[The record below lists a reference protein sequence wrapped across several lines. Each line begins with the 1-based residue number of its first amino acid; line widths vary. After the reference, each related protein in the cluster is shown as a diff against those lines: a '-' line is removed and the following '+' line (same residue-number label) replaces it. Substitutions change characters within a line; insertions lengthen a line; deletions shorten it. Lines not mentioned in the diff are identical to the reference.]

1 MTSKIPVQSCR
12 LAAGGVIDRTT
23 VLHFR
28 FNGKAYTG
36 HAGDTL
42 ASALLAN
49 GVRLM
54 ARSFKYHRPR
64 GVLSAGPEEPNALVQ
79 LGTGA
84 ATEPNTRAT
93 MISLFDG
100 LEASSQNCWPS
111 LQFDVQAINDYLS
124 PLMPAGFYY
133 KTFKW
138 PGSAWHAYE
147 RLIRRAAGMG
157 RAPQANDPD
166 RYQQRHAHVDILIA
180 GGGVA
185 GIAAALSAARSGLR
199 VMLADER
206 AALGGLSFD
215 PRVTIDGVTVAAWI
229 RQALAQLQALPNV
242 TLLSR
247 TTVFG
252 YYDHNRLALVERH
265 AEVAGGTGQV
275 RQCLWQVTAQQVILA
290 TGAIEQP
297 LAFGNNDLPGI
308 YLAAAARAYVLQYG
322 VRLAERCLVYGNHDA
337 ALDAALD
344 LHDAGVAVA
353 AYVDVRPQQLIAPP
367 RVQALQERGIT
378 LHAASVITH
387 ALGRSGVKGAWL
399 LDGHG
404 HTRRVACDAIAMSG
418 GWAPAVHLHSQSG
431 GKLEYRPRLAAFV
444 PAQVKQATRSAGAA
458 RGVFSLQAILHDGFA
473 AAADTLAALGQPP
486 LPALSVTVQGEL
498 AQDHAVQTTLPA
510 ELLRGKCFI
519 DFQADVTAA
528 DIGLAVRENYRSVE
542 HLKRYTTLGMG
553 TDQGKTSNLNG
564 LGLLAQQ
571 REEAVPAVGT
581 TTFRPPY
588 TPVTLGLLAG
598 AAIGE
603 RAVALRLSPLHAG
616 HQRQGASFVQLG
628 AWLRPAAYP
637 QAGEDVF
644 AAAQREA
651 ATVRSA
657 VGVADISTI
666 GKIDV
671 QGPDAQL
678 FLDRVY
684 SNDVLK
690 LAVGKARYGLLLR
703 EDGIILDDG
712 SIARLAE
719 QHYLLTTTTVHAGKV
734 LSHLEYLLATVWP
747 QLRVRVTSLTEQLA
761 HFVLAGP
768 HSRQLLAH
776 VLQRALEDA
785 VLPPLGVLQTNW
797 QGMPLTLCRLSF
809 SGETAYEL
817 LLPAAYATACWQ
829 RLQQAGQAFGLRP
842 YGADAIAILRIEA
855 GHVAGPELDGRS
867 TPGDLG
873 LQKMASKTRPFIGH
887 RLLQRPGLQDPLRP
901 VLVGVLSIDPQAR
914 LRPGAALL
922 AADGS
927 TNLGWISSAAWSP
940 HLRRSI
946 ALAFVR
952 GGLAHA
958 GQTLTAASPLHDEA
972 IAVTVVAPRFI
983 ANPTVVPALAETVLA
998 PPPPASM
1005 ETSAVSLPANSAG
1018 LCSVRSYPV
1027 ALQIAA
1033 FGHDE
1038 STQAA
1043 VREGLQRLTGIATP
1057 GANRGAGNGNRQL
1070 LATGPGRWL
1079 LLSADAGD
1087 TGLATVAA
1095 AELLAVAAVTD
1106 AAGGLLSVLHLPEAH
1121 AIATLST
1128 CCGIDLSPTAFAA
1141 GDCRATAIH
1150 GIPVLLWRRAA
1161 DDGVE
1166 LIAGRSLLASLADW
1180 LAASVGTDAGAEET
1194 LAH

>member
-1 MTSKIPVQSCR
+1 MTIDNHGQSHR
-12 LAAGGVIDRTT
+12 LAAGGTIDRNT

-28 FNGKAYTG
+28 FNGKTYTG
-36 HAGDTL
+36 YAGDTL

-79 LGTGA
+79 LGSGA
-84 ATEPNTRAT
+84 TTEPNTRAT

-111 LQFDVQAINDYLS
+111 LRFDVQAINDYLS

-138 PGSAWHAYE
+138 PGRAWHTYE
-147 RLIRRAAGMG
+147 RIIRRAAGMG

-166 RYQQRHAHVDILIA
+166 RYQHRHAHVDILIA

-185 GIAAALSAARSGLR
+185 GIAAALSAARSGVR
-199 VMLADER
+199 VLLADER
-206 AALGGLSFD
+206 ATLGGLPSD
-215 PRVTIDGVTVAAWI
+215 PRVTIDGLHVGTWVQ
-229 RQALAQLQALPNV
+229 QALMQLQALPNV
-242 TLLSR
+242 TLLPR

-252 YYDHNRLALVERH
+252 YYDHNRLALAERH
-265 AEVAGGTGQV
+265 AEAKSGSGEP

-322 VRLAERCLVYGNHDA
+322 VRLARRCVVYGNHDA
-337 ALDAALD
+337 ATDAALD
-344 LHDAGVAVA
+344 LRDAGVAVA
-353 AYVDVRPQQLIAPP
+353 AYVDVRPLASIAPQ
-367 RVQALQERGIT
+367 RVRALQQRGIV

-387 ALGRSGVKGAWL
+387 ALGSNAVKEVWL
-399 LDGHG
+399 LDAHG
-404 HTRRVACDAIAMSG
+404 RSQRIACDAVAMSG

-431 GKLEYRPRLAAFV
+431 GKLEYRAQLAAFV
-444 PAQVKQATRSAGAA
+444 PAQAKQATRSAGAA
-458 RGVFSLQAILHDGFA
+458 RGVFGLQATLHDGFA
-473 AAADTLAALGQPP
+473 AGADALAALGLAA
-486 LPALSVTVQGEL
+486 LPGLAVTVQGEL
-498 AQDHAVQTTLPA
+498 AQDHAVQISLPT
-510 ELLRGKCFI
+510 ESFRGKCFI
-519 DFQADVTAA
+519 DFQADVTLA

-564 LGLLAQQ
+564 LGLLARQ
-571 REEAVPAVGT
+571 REEAIPAVGT

-603 RAVALRLSPLHAG
+603 RAAAVRLSPLHAE
-616 HQRQGASFVQLG
+616 HQHQGASFVQLG
-628 AWLRPAAYP
+628 TWLRPAAWP
-637 QAGEDVF
+637 RAAEDGV

-651 ATVRSA
+651 AAVRSA
-657 VGVADISTI
+657 VGLADISTI

-690 LAVGKARYGLLLR
+690 LVPGKARYGLMLR
-703 EDGIILDDG
+703 EDGIIFDDG
-712 SIARLAE
+712 SIARLSG

-734 LSHLEYLLATVWP
+734 LSHLEWLLAAVWP
-747 QLRVRVTSLTEQLA
+747 DLRVRVTALTEQLA

-768 HSRQLLAH
+768 HSRQLLAQC
-776 VLQRALEDA
+776 LQLTLDDA
-785 VLPPLGVLQTNW
+785 RLPPLGVLQTTW
-797 QGMPLTLCRLSF
+797 DDMPLTLCRLSF

-817 LLPAAYATACWQ
+817 LLPAAYASSCWQ
-829 RLQQAGQAFGLRP
+829 RLQQAGPAFGLST

-873 LQKMASKTRPFIGH
+873 LHKMASKVRPFIGH

-901 VLVGVLSIDPQAR
+901 GLVGVLSVDPQAR

-922 AADGS
+922 APDGS
-927 TNLGWISSAAWSP
+927 TNMGWISSAAWSP
-940 HLRRSI
+940 HLQRSV

-952 GGLAHA
+952 GGRERQ
-958 GQTLTAASPLHDEA
+958 GQ
-972 IAVTVVAPRFI
+972 
-983 ANPTVVPALAETVLA
+983 
-998 PPPPASM
+998 
-1005 ETSAVSLPANSAG
+1005 
-1018 LCSVRSYPV
+1018 
-1027 ALQIAA
+1027 
-1033 FGHDE
+1033 
-1038 STQAA
+1038 
-1043 VREGLQRLTGIATP
+1043 
-1057 GANRGAGNGNRQL
+1057 
-1070 LATGPGRWL
+1070 
-1079 LLSADAGD
+1079 
-1087 TGLATVAA
+1087 
-1095 AELLAVAAVTD
+1095 
-1106 AAGGLLSVLHLPEAH
+1106 
-1121 AIATLST
+1121 
-1128 CCGIDLSPTAFAA
+1128 
-1141 GDCRATAIH
+1141 
-1150 GIPVLLWRRAA
+1150 
-1161 DDGVE
+1161 
-1166 LIAGRSLLASLADW
+1166 
-1180 LAASVGTDAGAEET
+1180 VGS
-1194 LAH
+1194 